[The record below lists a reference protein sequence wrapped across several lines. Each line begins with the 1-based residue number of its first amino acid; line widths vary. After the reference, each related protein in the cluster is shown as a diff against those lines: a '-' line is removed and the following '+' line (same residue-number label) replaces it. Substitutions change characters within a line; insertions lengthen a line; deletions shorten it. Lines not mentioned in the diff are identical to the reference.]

1 MTYRPRLEIDVLR
14 QMRGLPDEAFD
25 TLVGVVASICE
36 DPYDRMAS
44 MPVTADGRVRM
55 AELGDSGFIEF
66 TVEEPAGL
74 VRVFHLVWTS

>member
-14 QMRGLPDEAFD
+14 QMQGLPEDAFD
-25 TLVGVVASICE
+25 TLVAVVARICE
-36 DPYDRMAS
+36 DPYDRMVS

-55 AELGDSGFIEF
+55 AELGDFGFIEF
-66 TVEEPAGL
+66 SIDEPDGL